1 MDYYSFTNI
10 GHSHWKSFQSW
21 CRKSKQNGHLQAPVR
36 QNRSPMCALPMACH
50 EAWLKRPFHF
60 SAGLDS
66 WVANAVLSLAIMEF
80 QGRHGRN
87 PSTLLDPCCG
97 SGTLAAMAAA
107 SGIFSQVFARDVD
120 EPFLQ
125 RATENFAHFSTHAPL
140 SALDVGVHD
149 AATPFNLPQPDI
161 VIANPPWGWR
171 IGLARTASTEEI
183 LANLLHQFPSAIV
196 AVICPELPTQLGQ
209 FQVRSSCALGQ
220 SAVWILIPGENQREK
235 VTASHANVGAAMLAT
250 VALNY
255 GFVSACWLTQM
266 NTHEGY

>member
-1 MDYYSFTNI
+1 
-10 GHSHWKSFQSW
+10 
-21 CRKSKQNGHLQAPVR
+21 
-36 QNRSPMCALPMACH
+36 MACH

-97 SGTLAAMAAA
+97 SGTLAAMTAA

-161 VIANPPWGWR
+161 IIANPPWGWR

-235 VTASHANVGAAMLAT
+235 VTATHANVGAAWCCHVGDSSAKLWFCFCMLI
-250 VALNY
+250 
-255 GFVSACWLTQM
+255 
-266 NTHEGY
+266 NTNEYK